1 MKQRIT
7 YLLHEAGGV
16 DPATLNVGS
25 DSIKLPG
32 LKAAKEWR
40 VTLGTRELPKEV
52 VDVLEQSHEIHIRWS
67 AEWNYDAVTPF
78 SSRVPSGFH
87 VFYTPGEN
95 ASSEIL
101 CPLLGKIFGDAV
113 ECTSVK

>member
-16 DPATLNVGS
+16 DPATLDVTG

-40 VTLGTRELPKEV
+40 LTLGTRDLPKEV
-52 VDVLEQSHEIHIRWS
+52 WRCSLLKSYLDFERLTVILKVVEVLDQSHEIHIRWS
-67 AEWNYDAVTPF
+67 AERNYDAVTPF

-95 ASSEIL
+95 AS
-101 CPLLGKIFGDAV
+101 A
-113 ECTSVK
+113 

>member
-16 DPATLNVGS
+16 DPATLDVDS

-52 VDVLEQSHEIHIRWS
+52 WRW
-67 AEWNYDAVTPF
+67 
-78 SSRVPSGFH
+78 
-87 VFYTPGEN
+87 
-95 ASSEIL
+95 
-101 CPLLGKIFGDAV
+101 PLLICSF
-113 ECTSVK
+113 EVKELS